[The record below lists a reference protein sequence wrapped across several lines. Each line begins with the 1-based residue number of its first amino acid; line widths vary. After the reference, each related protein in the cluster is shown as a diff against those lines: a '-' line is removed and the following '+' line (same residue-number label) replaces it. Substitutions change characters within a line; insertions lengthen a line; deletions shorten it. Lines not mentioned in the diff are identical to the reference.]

1 MGQIA
6 HELFTVH
13 TCLLTAVKH
22 LLRVL
27 LDFLVVNQRIVIFR
41 GVRLTALA
49 LVSCDAG
56 NVDTLQIL
64 SSVSIQLFRVNS
76 E

>member
-6 HELFTVH
+6 HELFTGH
-13 TCLLTAVKH
+13 TCLLTVVKH

-27 LDFLVVNQRIVIFR
+27 LDSLVVNQRIVKFR
-41 GVRLTALA
+41 GVRLTA

-64 SSVSIQLFRVNS
+64 SSVSIQLFRINS

>member
-13 TCLLTAVKH
+13 TSLLTVVKH

-27 LDFLVVNQRIVIFR
+27 LDSLVVNQRIVKFR
-41 GVRLTALA
+41 GVRLTA

-64 SSVSIQLFRVNS
+64 SSVSIQLFRINS